1 MHIETI
7 DFDKIGKNGVMI
19 VKCDDYDEIPPD
31 FFAVIKK
38 RVPAE
43 TMVLMMPERMSL
55 EAVSEEEMNKAG
67 WYRKEVAE

>member
-1 MHIETI
+1 MIIETI
-7 DFDKIGKNGVMI
+7 DFDKIGKNGVLI
-19 VKCDDYDEIPPD
+19 VKSDDFEEISAD
-31 FFAVIKK
+31 FFAVLKK

-67 WYRKEVAE
+67 WYRREVSE